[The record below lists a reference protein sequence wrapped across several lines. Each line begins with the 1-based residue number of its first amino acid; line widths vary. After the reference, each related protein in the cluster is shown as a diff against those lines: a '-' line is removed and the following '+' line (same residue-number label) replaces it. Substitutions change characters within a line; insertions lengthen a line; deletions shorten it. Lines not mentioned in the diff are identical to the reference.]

1 MWGGGQSG
9 LKIGRLGTHGR
20 GSRVP
25 SLPILNPP
33 RPPPHESED
42 SELMAAFREFRVF
55 RVVGWWAGRAKIG
68 RLGTPTAPKQVP
80 SLPILRPAGQADL
93 KIGRFGTPT
102 APKQVPSL
110 PISGS
115 VSRRKAPQDLWT
127 EGGEG
132 GGWREGLG
140 DWLAVGSRFASTD
153 CSWIYRGEVG
163 LEVGLAGASA
173 FSDFAPLGS

>member
-1 MWGGGQSG
+1 LWGGGRGG

-25 SLPILNPP
+25 SLPILSPP

-55 RVVGWWAGRAKIG
+55 RVVGWWAGRAQNRKTRNSNGPEASSESSDFEARRPGGPQNWKIRNSNG
-68 RLGTPTAPKQVP
+68 PEASSESSDFRLCFPAEGAARLGRA
-80 SLPILRPAGQADL
+80 RG
-93 KIGRFGTPT
+93 
-102 APKQVPSL
+102 
-110 PISGS
+110 
-115 VSRRKAPQDLWT
+115 LWT

-163 LEVGLAGASA
+163 LEVG
-173 FSDFAPLGS
+173 

>member
-1 MWGGGQSG
+1 
-9 LKIGRLGTHGR
+9 
-20 GSRVP
+20 
-25 SLPILNPP
+25 
-33 RPPPHESED
+33 
-42 SELMAAFREFRVF
+42 MAAFREFRVF
-55 RVVGWWAGRAKIG
+55 RFVGRWAGRAQNRKTRNSWSRFESSESSELWGGGRDGLKIG

-115 VSRRKAPQDLWT
+115 VSRRRAPQDLWT
-127 EGGEG
+127 EGGDG
-132 GGWREGLG
+132 GGWREGVG

-163 LEVGLAGASA
+163 LEVG
-173 FSDFAPLGS
+173 